1 MSDKPLNIVILD
13 GYTLNP
19 GDLSWDGFTRLGKVT
34 VYDRT
39 TPEEVR
45 QRIRGAQIVIT
56 NKMPLTAVTL
66 TSPEAA
72 DLRYIGVLATG
83 YNVVD
88 VQAARHRG
96 IPVTNIPT
104 YSTDSVA
111 QLVFAHLLE
120 ICHHVGAHDSAVHSG
135 EWVNSKD
142 FCFWHF
148 PMVELAGKKLGI
160 IGFGS
165 IGARV
170 AQIAHAFG
178 MEILVLDRQGRGQR
192 EGLPYKFV
200 SLETL
205 YGTADVI
212 TLHCP
217 QTPETQGLIC
227 AESISRMK
235 DGVILLNMSRG
246 GLVNEQDLA
255 DGLRS
260 AKIAAAG
267 VDVLSSEPPMAD
279 NPLLSAPNL
288 FITPHIAWA
297 PWEARARLMEI
308 AVENLERFLRGD
320 PVNVVWG
327 K

>member
-1 MSDKPLNIVILD
+1 MSEKPLNIVILD

-19 GDLSWDGFTRLGKVT
+19 GDLSWEGFARLGKLT
-34 VYDRT
+34 VHNRT
-39 TPEEVR
+39 AAGEILP
-45 QRIRGAQIVIT
+45 RIRGAQIVIT
-56 NKMPLTAVTL
+56 NKTPLTAETL
-66 TSPEAA
+66 ASPEAA
-72 DLRYIGVLATG
+72 DVRYIGVLATG

-88 VQAARHRG
+88 VQAAKHRG

-120 ICHHVGAHDSAVHSG
+120 ICHHVGAHDAAVHGG
-135 EWVNSKD
+135 EWANCKD

-148 PMVELAGKKLGI
+148 PMIELAGKKLGI
-160 IGFGS
+160 IGYGS

-170 AQIAHAFG
+170 AQIGHAFG
-178 MEILVLDRQGRGQR
+178 MEVQVLDRQGRGQR
-192 EGLPYKFV
+192 EGLPYNFV

-205 YGTADVI
+205 FETSDVI

-235 DGVILLNMSRG
+235 DGVILLNLSRG

-260 AKIAAAG
+260 GKIAAAG
-267 VDVLSSEPPMAD
+267 VDVLSAEPPKAD
-279 NPLLSAPNL
+279 NPLLAAPNL

-308 AVENLERFLRGD
+308 AVENLERFLQGD

>member
-1 MSDKPLNIVILD
+1 MSQKPLNIVILD

-19 GDLSWDGFTRLGKVT
+19 GDLSWDGFARLGMMT
-34 VYDRT
+34 VHDRT
-39 TPEEVR
+39 APDEVL

-56 NKMPLTAVTL
+56 NKTPLTAETL

-88 VQAARHRG
+88 VQAAKSRG

-111 QLVFAHLLE
+111 QLAFAHLLE
-120 ICHHVGAHDSAVHSG
+120 ICHHVGAHDTAVHKG

-148 PMVELAGKKLGI
+148 PMVELAGKKLGV

-170 AQIAHAFG
+170 AQIGHAFG
-178 MEILVLDRQGRGQR
+178 MEVLVLDRQGRGQR
-192 EGLPYKFV
+192 EGMPYKFV

-205 YGTADVI
+205 YAEADVI

-217 QTPETQGLIC
+217 LTPDTEALIRT
-227 AESISRMK
+227 ESISRMK
-235 DGVILLNMSRG
+235 DGIILLNMSRG

-255 DGLRS
+255 DALHSG
-260 AKIAAAG
+260 KVAAAG
-267 VDVLSSEPPMAD
+267 VDVLSSEPPKAD
-279 NPLLSAPNL
+279 NPLLAAPNL

-297 PWEARARLMEI
+297 PWEARVRLMEI
-308 AVENLERFLRGD
+308 AVENLERFIQGD
-320 PVNVVWG
+320 PVNVV
-327 K
+327 

>member
-1 MSDKPLNIVILD
+1 MSEHPLNIVVLD

-19 GDLSWDGFTRLGKVT
+19 GDLNWDGLARLGKLT
-34 VYDRT
+34 VHDRT
-39 TPEEVR
+39 APEEILR
-45 QRIRGAQIVIT
+45 RIRGAQIVIT
-56 NKMPLTAVTL
+56 NKTPLTAETL
-66 TSPEAA
+66 NAPEASEI
-72 DLRYIGVLATG
+72 RYIGVLATG

-88 VQAARHRG
+88 VQAARQRG

-120 ICHHVGAHDSAVHSG
+120 ICHHVGAHDAAVHQG

-142 FCFWHF
+142 FCFWHY

-165 IGARV
+165 IGDRV
-170 AQIAHAFG
+170 AQIGHAFG
-178 MEILVLDRQGRGQR
+178 MEVLVLDRQGRGQR
-192 EGLPYKFV
+192 EGLPYRFV
-200 SLETL
+200 PLETL
-205 YGTADVI
+205 FAESDVI

-217 QTPETQGLIC
+217 QTPETQDLIR
-227 AESISRMK
+227 AENIVKMK

-246 GLVNEQDLA
+246 GLVKEQDLA
-255 DGLRS
+255 DALIS
-260 AKIAAAG
+260 HKIAAAG
-267 VDVLSSEPPMAD
+267 VDVLSTEPPMPD
-279 NPLLSAPNL
+279 NPLLGAPNL

-308 AVENLERFLRGD
+308 AVENLEGFLND
-320 PVNVVWG
+320 QPVNVV
-327 K
+327 